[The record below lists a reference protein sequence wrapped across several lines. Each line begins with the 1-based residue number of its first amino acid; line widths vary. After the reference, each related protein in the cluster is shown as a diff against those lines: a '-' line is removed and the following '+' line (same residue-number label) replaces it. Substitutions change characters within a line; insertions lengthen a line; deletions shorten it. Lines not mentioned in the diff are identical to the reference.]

1 MAKHYTYMF
10 VPSGGTGY
18 VALTQSTTP
27 GVIGSTTVIA
37 SLYDNG
43 SFHIAFG
50 DVSGSQYINGTIP
63 AGDSNNLADPDIL
76 SLDSGASNT
85 ILVWDERTITQQPN
99 NPYNLYGGTHG
110 NVYNDADGRYGLP
123 GGGTDQTAAI
133 DVIMLGQ
140 GSSYDTSQNIID
152 LGYNAAGGGIAY
164 STNVTIIGGPGRDL
178 IIGGEGNDLIYG
190 GDDHTGIGEGIWAG
204 SGNDTIY
211 GGANLGDT
219 VNPDA
224 PSNTGGDDLY
234 GYAGNDVIYGAN
246 DGDVYYGDGGN
257 DTIYGAGAGGTGT
270 LGSGYNGDKV
280 TFFGGDGNDTL
291 YASANVGSNGV
302 TSTKEFFFGGNPS
315 ALWNDHNFV
324 QVANG
329 ADTGTMDV
337 VSYQNSGVAITVNLN
352 GSVAYHA
359 DKEGQAVPENTL
371 LGTGAGGAVNDVF
384 FGIEGIVGGT
394 QGDTLIGDGKA
405 NFFSGLGGSDTLSG
419 NAGNDTLW
427 GGSANDTLYGGL
439 GTDTV
444 DGGDGNDLIY
454 VRGDQNAT
462 ANTTGW
468 DGTTGSAGIV
478 LGVGGHFQPLD
489 IVTGGTGTDTLF
501 LDDTANNPN
510 KGVFYNA
517 YGGGVLQL
525 SGIEI
530 IAATAFADVI
540 NLTNGSNGAY
550 AENVSIFAG
559 DGADVV
565 FSGSGN
571 DLMVGD
577 SLIAGVASDTLF
589 GGTGNDTIFGD
600 VQDSLTT
607 SGATDTIYGGEGNDT
622 VFGGAGNDSI
632 FDVDSTAHLADTSIN
647 GGDGADLIVA
657 NFTNTAAV
665 AVLNGGA
672 NSGSDLA
679 DRVFTTGS
687 YDHVNSSLGLGD
699 DRFYGS
705 SSGSGNLVDTVFG
718 ESGNDAIAGWLGNDV
733 LFGGDGDDVLW
744 GGAGTDTLYGGIGT
758 DYLYPGTGGA
768 DLMYGGAG
776 VDYYYVSR
784 VDGTADQIWDE
795 ARIANS
801 GTAENYLF
809 ILPDVDQATGNYVA
823 GSGVYET
830 DHNIMNASGMVQ
842 LVNSGGDLWTLSVI
856 SGTGSS
862 GPQTTVNFDDRDIA
876 SIVLWNSDAASTTGH
891 TFQVYNYDPIS
902 HTYVFSQEI

>member
-27 GVIGSTTVIA
+27 GVIGSQTVIA

-43 SFHIAFG
+43 VLHNAFG

-63 AGDSNNLADPDIL
+63 AGDSNNPADPDIL

-140 GSSYDTSQNIID
+140 GSSYNNSQNIID

-204 SGNDTIY
+204 GGNDTIY

-219 VNPDA
+219 INPDA

-234 GYAGNDVIYGAN
+234 GYSGNDIIYGAN
-246 DGDVYYGDGGN
+246 DGDVYYGDAGD
-257 DTIYGAGAGGTGT
+257 DTIYGAGAGGVGT

-324 QVANG
+324 QTANG

-384 FGIEGIVGGT
+384 WGIEGIIGGT

-405 NFFSGLGGSDTLSG
+405 NFFSGLGGNDTLNG
-419 NAGNDTLW
+419 GTGADTLW
-427 GGSANDTLYGGL
+427 GGSGDDLIVGT
-439 GTDTV
+439 TDTIAPNSPFSNV
-444 DGGDGNDLIY
+444 
-454 VRGDQNAT
+454 
-462 ANTTGW
+462 TGW
-468 DGTTGSAGIV
+468 DGVTGST
-478 LGVGGHFQPLD
+478 GVSVNVSNKAAILD
-489 IVTGGTGTDTLF
+489 IIDGGAGTGDR
-501 LDDTANNPN
+501 LDLSAVTNGAN
-510 KGVFYNA
+510 GAIYAA
-517 YGGGVLQL
+517 YPAGTLQL

-530 IAATAFADVI
+530 ITATALADVI
-540 NLTNGSNGAY
+540 NLTNGSNAAY

-559 DGADVV
+559 SGADVV

-571 DLMVGD
+571 DLIVGD
-577 SLIAGVASDTLF
+577 SLIASVASDTLF
-589 GGTGNDTIFGD
+589 GGAGNDTIFGD

-607 SGATDTIYGGEGNDT
+607 SGAADTIYGGEGNDT

-665 AVLNGGA
+665 AVLDGGA

-679 DRVFTTGS
+679 DKVFTTGS
-687 YDHVNSSLGLGD
+687 YDHVNSHLGLGD

-718 ESGNDAIAGWLGNDV
+718 ESGNDALAGWLGNDV
-733 LFGGDGDDVLW
+733 LFGGDGDDILW

-758 DYLYPGTGGA
+758 DYLYPGTGSA
-768 DLMYGGAG
+768 DVMYGGAG

-784 VDGTADQIWDE
+784 VDGTANQIWDE

-830 DHNIMNASGMVQ
+830 DHNLMNASGMVQ
-842 LVNSGGDLWTLSVI
+842 LVNRGGDLWTLSVI

-862 GPQTTVNFDDRDIA
+862 GPQTTVNFDDRDIT

-902 HTYVFSQEI
+902 HTYIFSQEF